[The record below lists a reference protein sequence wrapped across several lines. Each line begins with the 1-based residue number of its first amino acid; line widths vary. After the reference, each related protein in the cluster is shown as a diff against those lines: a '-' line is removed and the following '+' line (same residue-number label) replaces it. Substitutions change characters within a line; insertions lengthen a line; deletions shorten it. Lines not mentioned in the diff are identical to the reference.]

1 VGDSKTMTMQRRSIR
16 PVRPSGVILAL
27 AKPALGAAWIVAGML
42 ASGAASATGPHD
54 AKPRPKLDCASIPP
68 NAPLPAECRKGGPD
82 ADGDKIADASD
93 GCPSAA
99 EDIDGFEDADGCPD
113 PDNDGDGALDEED
126 GCPLEAEDRDGYKDA
141 DGCPEPDNDG
151 DGVLDTRDLCPLE
164 AESFDGSGD
173 GDGCPD
179 LLMVSQRLEPT
190 PEPPARPRAP
200 ERPPTMPAMPP
211 KPPTPQAAAPAR
223 PGEPPR
229 PATSPA
235 RPATPVAAGMA
246 ANAPAMIAAKSTL
259 PPAAGKRCPDGTAAT
274 AAGECPEQV
283 GAELT
288 EISDTIQFAHGTD
301 TLLEASYAVLD
312 QVVDILD
319 GNPNLRV
326 MIVGHA
332 DGRGHDQFNLRL
344 SMMRAVHVRA
354 YLLQQSRE
362 PQQLARR
369 LEAVG
374 IGSRQPLGNNES
386 AVGRSKNRRVQFLVT
401 GDRREPARRPAAP
414 AGAAPAAHLPA
425 AHSPAAQR

>member
-1 VGDSKTMTMQRRSIR
+1 MTMQRRSIR
-16 PVRPSGVILAL
+16 PRGVIQSLAE
-27 AKPALGAAWIVAGML
+27 PALGAACFLAGVL
-42 ASGAASATGPHD
+42 ASGAALAADPHE

-68 NAPLPAECRKGGPD
+68 TAPLPAECRKSGPD
-82 ADGDKIADASD
+82 ADGDKLADAND
-93 GCPSAA
+93 HCPSAA
-99 EDIDGFEDADGCPD
+99 EDVDGFEDADGCPD

-126 GCPLEAEDRDGYKDA
+126 GCPLEPEDRDGYKDA

-151 DGVLDTRDLCPLE
+151 DGVLDARDQCPLE

-179 LLMVSQRLEPT
+179 LLMVSQQLEPA
-190 PEPPARPRAP
+190 PEPVRPRAR
-200 ERPPTMPAMPP
+200 EHAPTSPVMPP
-211 KPPTPQAAAPAR
+211 KPPTPGAAPAR

-235 RPATPVAAGMA
+235 RPGTPVAAVA

-259 PPAAGKRCPDGTAAT
+259 PATSGKRCPDGSAAT
-274 AAGECPEQV
+274 ADGECAEPIA
-283 GAELT
+283 AELT

-301 TLLEASYAVLD
+301 TLLEASYPVLD
-312 QVVDILD
+312 RVVDMLD
-319 GNPNLRV
+319 TRPNLRV

-332 DGRGHDQFNLRL
+332 DGRGADQLNLRL

-354 YLLQQSRE
+354 YLLQQSRD

-401 GDRREPARRPAAP
+401 QDRREPARRPPAPTASAP
-414 AGAAPAAHLPA
+414 AA
-425 AHSPAAQR
+425 AHSPAPRAQR